1 MKRYIK
7 ASIDIDDY
15 RGYYI
20 VDEGN
25 GYVIYDAYD
34 DSKIGDSYDTILE
47 AKLEIDNWLDDST
60 NNDITY
66 EQQML
71 GDELCHR
78 FIDYCNISRNNV
90 DKYGV
95 IHTDKMFR
103 GQHITLARL
112 QLALKRFNAVVDDK
126 FEANGVFLNIVDTGH
141 DYQIIIDYILP

>member
-1 MKRYIK
+1 MKLYIK
-7 ASIDIDDY
+7 ASIDIEDY

-20 VDEGN
+20 ADEGD

-34 DSKIGDSYDTILE
+34 DSKIGDSYDTIWK
-47 AKLEIDNWLDDST
+47 ARRNIDSWLDDST

-71 GDELCHR
+71 GNELYYR
-78 FIDYCNISRNNV
+78 FIDYCKISRNNV

-112 QLALKRFNAVVDDK
+112 KLALKRFNAVVDDK

>member
-7 ASIDIDDY
+7 ASIDIEDY

-20 VDEGN
+20 AYEGD

-34 DSKIGDSYDTILE
+34 DSKIGGSHDNLRE
-47 AKLEIDNWLDDST
+47 AEMEIDSWLDDSA
-60 NNDITY
+60 NSDITD

-71 GDELCHR
+71 GNELYYR
-78 FIDYCNISRNNV
+78 FIDYCKISRNDV

-103 GQHITLARL
+103 GQYITLDNL
-112 QLALKRFNAVVDDK
+112 KSALKHFNAAVDDK
-126 FEANGVFLNIVDTGH
+126 FEANGVFLDVIDNGH